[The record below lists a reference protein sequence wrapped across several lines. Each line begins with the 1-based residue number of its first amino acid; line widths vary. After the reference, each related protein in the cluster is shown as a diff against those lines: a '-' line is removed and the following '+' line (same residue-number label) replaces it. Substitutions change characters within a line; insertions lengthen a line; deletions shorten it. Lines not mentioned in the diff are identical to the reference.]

1 MENIESEEI
10 WKEIEINGYF
20 VSNTGKIKGRSGK
33 ELKQQTNHNGYLV
46 VCLQPNGRK
55 GGYKGLRVHIL
66 VAKAFLPN
74 PENKPQVNH
83 IDGNKSNNNVKNL
96 EWCTNQEN
104 VIHAYKM
111 GLCKIK
117 RGEDNYWSKLTNEQ
131 AEWIRKHYIP
141 RDKQFGSRA
150 LGRKFNIS
158 HQQILDIVN
167 NKSYKNVK

>member
-1 MENIESEEI
+1 MENETEEI
-10 WKEIEINGYF
+10 WKETSIHGYF
-20 VSNTGKIKGRSGK
+20 VSNLGGFRGRSGK
-33 ELKQQTNHNGYLV
+33 PIKQQIHKNGYYV
-46 VCLQPNGRK
+46 YAMRPEGRK
-55 GGYKGLRVHIL
+55 GVCKCVKIHRLI
-66 VAKAFLPN
+66 AEAFIPN
-74 PENKPQVNH
+74 PENKPFVNH
-83 IDGNKSNNNVKNL
+83 IDGNKLNNNITNL

-117 RGEDNYWSKLTNEQ
+117 RGEDNHWSKLTNEQ

>member
-1 MENIESEEI
+1 MENETEEI
-10 WKEIEINGYF
+10 WKETSIPGYF
-20 VSNTGKIKGRSGK
+20 VSNLGGFRGRSGK
-33 ELKQQTNHNGYLV
+33 PIKQQIHKNGYYV
-46 VCLQPNGRK
+46 YAMRPEGRK
-55 GGYKGLRVHIL
+55 GACKCIKIHRLI
-66 VAKAFLPN
+66 AEAFIPN
-74 PENKPQVNH
+74 PENKPFVNH
-83 IDGNKSNNNVKNL
+83 IDGNKLNNNVNNL

>member
-1 MENIESEEI
+1 MENETEEI
-10 WKEIEINGYF
+10 WKETSIPGYF
-20 VSNTGKIKGRSGK
+20 VSNLGGFRGRSGK
-33 ELKQQTNHNGYLV
+33 PIKQQIHKNGYYV
-46 VCLQPNGRK
+46 YAMRPEGRK
-55 GGYKGLRVHIL
+55 GICKCVKIHRLI
-66 VAKAFLPN
+66 AEAFIPN
-74 PENKPQVNH
+74 PENKPFINH
-83 IDGNKSNNNVKNL
+83 IDGNKLNNNVNNL

-117 RGEDNYWSKLTNEQ
+117 RGEDNHWSKLTNEQ

-167 NKSYKNVK
+167 NKSYKNIK

>member
-1 MENIESEEI
+1 MENETEEI
-10 WKEIEINGYF
+10 WKETSIPGYF
-20 VSNTGKIKGRSGK
+20 VSNLGGFRGRSGK
-33 ELKQQTNHNGYLV
+33 PIKQQIHKNGYYV
-46 VCLQPNGRK
+46 YAMRPEGRK
-55 GGYKGLRVHIL
+55 GVCKCVKIHRLI
-66 VAKAFLPN
+66 AEAFIPN
-74 PENKPQVNH
+74 PENKPFVNH
-83 IDGNKSNNNVKNL
+83 IDGNKLNNNIKNL

-117 RGEDNYWSKLTNEQ
+117 RGEDNHWSKLTNEQ

>member
-1 MENIESEEI
+1 MENEIEEI
-10 WKEIEINGYF
+10 WKESSIPGYF
-20 VSNTGKIKGRSGK
+20 VSNLGGFRGRSGK
-33 ELKQQTNHNGYLV
+33 PIKQQIHKNGYYV
-46 VCLQPNGRK
+46 YAMYPEGRK
-55 GGYKGLRVHIL
+55 GKCKCVKIHRL
-66 VAKAFLPN
+66 VAEAFVPN
-74 PENKPQVNH
+74 PENKPFVNH
-83 IDGNKSNNNVKNL
+83 IDGNKLNNNITNL

-117 RGEDNYWSKLTNEQ
+117 RGEDNHWSKLTNEQ